1 MGGPDAAENPN
12 GAPMTLATLIAF
24 AAEESGKGGN
34 VMLETIVFPIIA
46 IVVFGTLALVT
57 LSYRNVANR
66 HAHKAEAYAKAHA
79 SDLQQTGHG
88 H

>member
-1 MGGPDAAENPN
+1 
-12 GAPMTLATLIAF
+12 MTFATIIAL
-24 AAEESGKGGN
+24 AAEESEHHGS
-34 VMLETIVFPIIA
+34 VALETVGFGIIA
-46 IVVFGTLALVT
+46 ILVFGALALVT

-79 SDLQQTGHG
+79 NDVQRAGHG

>member
-1 MGGPDAAENPN
+1 
-12 GAPMTLATLIAF
+12 MTLANILVF
-24 AAEESGKGGN
+24 AAAETEHHGN
-34 VMLETIVFPIIA
+34 VALETVWYGIVA
-46 IVVFGTLALVT
+46 LVVFTGLAMVT

-79 SDLQQTGHG
+79 NDVQQIGHG